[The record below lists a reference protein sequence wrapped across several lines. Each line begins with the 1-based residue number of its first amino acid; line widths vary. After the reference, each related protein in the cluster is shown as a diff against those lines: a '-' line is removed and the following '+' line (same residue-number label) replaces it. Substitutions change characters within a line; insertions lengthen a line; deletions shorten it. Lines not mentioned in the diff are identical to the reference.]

1 MTVYHLDAAL
11 CKRLVRHLHSY
22 PLLNLPQ
29 RVRNVANQVFS
40 VGTQMHSSVRISLP
54 VLVHQALLE
63 MDKMVIDE
71 ITKPVNDVPG
81 GKMIDIYND
90 FTRLKMILS

>member
-29 RVRNVANQVFS
+29 RVRNVANQVFTI
-40 VGTQMHSSVRISLP
+40 GANMHSSVKISLP
-54 VLVHQALLE
+54 SLVHQALME
-63 MDKMVIDE
+63 MDKMVIEE
-71 ITKPVNDVPG
+71 ITKPVNDLSG
-81 GKMIDIYND
+81 GKVIDIYND
-90 FTRLKMILS
+90 FTKLKMILS